1 MKRGRPYSEE
11 NKGKDIVR
19 KELARVRETAM
30 EGSFVTQ
37 KEHYDLIRVKAR
49 TKQTEIL
56 YFFFDMHTPNVV
68 KRIEH

>member
-1 MKRGRPYSEE
+1 MKRGSPYIEE

-49 TKQTEIL
+49 KSCISSSACTRKT
-56 YFFFDMHTPNVV
+56 
-68 KRIEH
+68 